1 MKKLSLLAALIASL
15 SNLAQAQCWN
25 EAGARYQI
33 DPVLLR
39 AIAIVESGLNPQ
51 AFHYNKNGTYDIG
64 IMQIN
69 NSHLPR
75 LSKFGITKKNLLSD
89 PCVSI
94 MTGAWILSEFI
105 ERSGYTW
112 NAVGA
117 YNAGLGK
124 DRQDLRNAYIEKVA
138 KQYHSLR
145 DDAQN

>member
-1 MKKLSLLAALIASL
+1 MKKLSLLAALIICI
-15 SNLAQAQCWN
+15 SNVAQAQCWK

-33 DPVLLR
+33 DPTLLR

-51 AFHYNKNGTYDIG
+51 AFHINRNGTYDIG

-69 NSHLPR
+69 NIHLPR
-75 LSKFGITKKNLLSD
+75 LSKFGITRKNLLND

-105 ERSGYTW
+105 ERSGYNW

-124 DRQDLRNAYIEKVA
+124 DRQYLRNAYIEKVA
-138 KQYHSLR
+138 KQYHRLHEDEQR
-145 DDAQN
+145 